1 MRNEPRI
8 TNHESPTTS
17 HAPRTTSRS
26 FVRKGVEI
34 GGAVAVLI
42 ILILWM
48 AGVFSGK
55 IPPGVAEVEMQV
67 APADAP
73 VALVARTVI
82 PVIEEAAGTVQAE
95 RRTLI
100 SSRIVAAIRELR
112 VAAGAQAEAGD
123 VLIVLDD
130 RELVARAAEAR
141 RAAEAAAAARARIEA
156 DFRRAQELLR
166 TGVVSRSEF
175 DQAESAFK
183 VADADLERARQA
195 LQAAEVAL
203 SYTEIRAPVSGRVVD
218 RLADPGDT
226 ALPGQP
232 LLALYDPSALRIE
245 VPVRESLVTQLKVGD
260 RLQVRLGGDPSA
272 IDGTVDEIV
281 PQAEAGSRTFL
292 VKVGLPKRNGIY
304 TGMFGRVL
312 IPAGQRERI
321 LVPQASVRRVGQLA
335 FVDVVARDRA
345 VARRLVTLGPTVP
358 PDRLEVLSGL
368 RAGETVL
375 RRND

>member
-1 MRNEPRI
+1 
-8 TNHESPTTS
+8 
-17 HAPRTTSRS
+17 
-26 FVRKGVEI
+26 
-34 GGAVAVLI
+34 
-42 ILILWM
+42 
-48 AGVFSGK
+48 
-55 IPPGVAEVEMQV
+55 MQV

-335 FVDVVARDRA
+335 FVDVVANDRA